1 MKKEDR
7 KLNDTAA
14 EIRTEAQILDAVR
27 DIELTVREIQ
37 ENPNKL
43 IAAKVSTLSSL
54 CTSAC
59 FSSASTISTNIEDQ
73 GTDGEV
79 AERIHERALADG

>member
-1 MKKEDR
+1 MKNEDR
-7 KLNDTAA
+7 KFDDTAA

-27 DIELTVREIQ
+27 DIELTVRQIQ
-37 ENPNKL
+37 DNPNKL

-59 FSSASTISTNIEDQ
+59 FSSASTIATNIEDQ
-73 GTDGEV
+73 GTDGD
-79 AERIHERALADG
+79 ADARIHERALADG